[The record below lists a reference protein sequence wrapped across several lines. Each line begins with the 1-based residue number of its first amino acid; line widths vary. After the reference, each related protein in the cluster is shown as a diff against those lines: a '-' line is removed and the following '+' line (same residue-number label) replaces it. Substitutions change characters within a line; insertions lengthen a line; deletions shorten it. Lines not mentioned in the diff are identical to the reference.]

1 MSGEVTDSR
10 GAAKASAGAE
20 RPAGLEEQAAH
31 LAAGRITSAELV
43 ERTLS
48 AIAETQERLNAFRVV
63 REEEAR
69 VEAAEADRRLAAGE
83 RLPLLGVPVAMKDD
97 MDIVGQTTE
106 IGCPGEF
113 AVKTE
118 DCAHVK
124 RLRAAGAIIVGKTT
138 CPEMAML
145 PVQDSAA
152 RGTTRNPWGLEH
164 TPGGSSG
171 GVAAAVAAGVV
182 AGGIGSDGGGSVR
195 IPAAWTHLV
204 GIKTELGRIST
215 WPYPEMVNGLTVMGP
230 LARTVR
236 DAALLLDVVSGN
248 EPGDMH
254 RLAPPPESFL
264 SATERDPGRL
274 RVALAAKPPFSWFPS
289 KLDPQVRGPFEHIAD
304 VLRELGH
311 EVFEEDFKYRLIGAN
326 FMPRAMNGL
335 RKAAWEVSDH
345 SVLDPRV
352 RANIR
357 LGKVLDGPFLKA
369 ARAWQPHIQRRVGS
383 IFDRADVVL
392 APTTAKPPVGAQ
404 ALRGLSATKTDRLVV
419 GACPYAWP
427 WNAMEWPGVNVPAGL
442 TADGLP
448 VGVQLLGPGGS
459 EPLLISLAAQ
469 LEEIERWQEKWPPN
483 VASTVP
489 LAAD

>member
-1 MSGEVTDSR
+1 MNIREDC
-10 GAAKASAGAE
+10 
-20 RPAGLEEQAAH
+20 PAGLEEQAKQ
-31 LAAGRITSAELV
+31 LADGAITSSQLV

-48 AIAETQERLNAFRVV
+48 AIVESQPELNAFRVL
-63 REEEAR
+63 REDEAR
-69 VEAAEADRRLAAGE
+69 AEAKEADDRLAAGE
-83 RLPLLGVPVAMKDD
+83 RLPLLGVPVAIKDD

-113 AVKTE
+113 PVKTA
-118 DCAHVK
+118 DCAHVT
-124 RLRAAGAIIVGKTT
+124 RLRAAGAVIVGKTT

-152 RGTTRNPWGLEH
+152 RGTTRNPWNLDR

-171 GVAAAVAAGVV
+171 GVAAAVAAGLV

-248 EPGDMH
+248 QPGDMH
-254 RLAPPPESFL
+254 RLAPPPEMFR
-264 SATERDPGRL
+264 AAAERDPGKL
-274 RVALAAKPPFSWFPS
+274 RIALAMRPPFSWFSSPV
-289 KLDPQVRGPFEHIAD
+289 DPEVRQMVERIAD
-304 VLRELGH
+304 VLRGLGH
-311 EVFEEDFKYRLIGAN
+311 EVFVEDLNYRLIGAN

-335 RKAAWEVSDH
+335 RKAAWEVPDQTL
-345 SVLDPRV
+345 LDPRV
-352 RANIR
+352 RTSIR
-357 LGKVLDGPFLKA
+357 LGKVLDGPALNA
-369 ARAWQPHIQRRVGS
+369 ARAWLPHLQRRVGN
-383 IFDRADVVL
+383 IFERADVVL
-392 APTTAKPPVGAQ
+392 APTTAKPPVAAQ
-404 ALRGLSATKTDRLVV
+404 ALRGLSATQTDRLVV

-427 WNAMEWPGVNVPAGL
+427 WNVLGWPGVNVPAGL
-442 TADGLP
+442 TDDGLP
-448 VGVQLLGPGGS
+448 VGVQLLGGSGS

-469 LEEIERWQEKWPPN
+469 LEEVERWQDKWPPYT
-483 VASTVP
+483 AATVP
-489 LAAD
+489 LAAA